1 MGSPRFLKPSGNQ
14 APTLDIWTFGT
25 QILERTG
32 LKVLHCL
39 ILFTVQFV
47 YTHLFCQQTSQK
59 HLKLFTPPHVTWSLK
74 LLSLRGMGYRE
85 REREHCICISMG
97 RKNHR
102 IQNKNTKQY
111 KNTTNNSKAP
121 QASHPSSSCRQ
132 PCLNVHLAGS
142 HSHVIREL
150 DFENF
155 GALAILWPFG
165 FFWILL
171 DSAVSP
177 SACSS
182 FERNLC

>member
-32 LKVLHCL
+32 RKVLHCL
-39 ILFTVQFV
+39 FSLQ
-47 YTHLFCQQTSQK
+47 CD
-59 HLKLFTPPHVTWSLK
+59 LFTPICSVRKCLK
-74 LLSLRGMGYRE
+74 ASKASRALHTATGDVVIETFEPEGHGIWRE
-85 REREHCICISMG
+85 RERALHLHLHGPE
-97 RKNHR
+97 KPL
-102 IQNKNTKQY
+102 NTKQY

-165 FFWILL
+165 FFWTPQCHRQPAAPLKGT
-171 DSAVSP
+171 SANPIS
-177 SACSS
+177 
-182 FERNLC
+182 